1 MKKNTYLVIIPTY
14 NEVFNIIGLIR
25 KINYHLPNL
34 DILVIDDN
42 SPDGTYLAV
51 EFEMLTQNKI
61 KLIKRDE
68 KKGIATAYKEGFKY
82 GIINSYT
89 HLIQMDADGS
99 HQVKDL
105 QRLIELSLLEK
116 SSVIIGSRYSKI
128 GEKKIWNYNRY
139 LLSKAA
145 NLYTK
150 LLLKIN
156 LSDITSGFRVYPV
169 EVIKRF
175 NLNTVKGRDFV
186 FQIEM
191 SKLLK
196 DHKIAVKEV
205 DIEFI
210 DRVNGE
216 SKMNFGMILE
226 SFIYVMRNR

>member
-1 MKKNTYLVIIPTY
+1 VKKNTYLVIIPTY

-25 KINYHLPNL
+25 SINFQLPNV

-51 EFEMLTQNKI
+51 EFEMLTQSKI
-61 KLIKRDE
+61 KLIKRDG

-82 GIINSYT
+82 GINNNYT

-105 QRLIELSLLEK
+105 KRLVDLSELEK
-116 SSVIIGSRYSKI
+116 SSVIIGSRYTKI
-128 GEKKIWNYNRY
+128 GEKKIWNYQRY

-169 EVIKRF
+169 EVIKKF
-175 NLNTVKGRDFV
+175 NLNTVKGKDFV

-191 SKLLK
+191 SNLLK
-196 DHKIAVKEV
+196 DHKIITHEI
-205 DIEFI
+205 DIEFV
-210 DRVNGE
+210 DRVHGE
-216 SKMNFGMILE
+216 SKINFGMILE
-226 SFIYVMRNR
+226 SFIYVIRNR

>member
-25 KINYHLPNL
+25 SINFQLPNV

-51 EFEMLTQNKI
+51 EFEMLTLNKI
-61 KLIKRDE
+61 KLIKRDG

-82 GIINSYT
+82 GINNNYT

-105 QRLIELSLLEK
+105 KRLVDLSILEK
-116 SSVIIGSRYSKI
+116 SSVIIGSRYTKI
-128 GEKKIWNYNRY
+128 GEKKIWNYHRY
-139 LLSKAA
+139 FLSKAA

-169 EVIKRF
+169 EVIKKF
-175 NLNTVKGRDFV
+175 NLNTLKGKDFV

-191 SKLLK
+191 SKLIK
-196 DHKIAVKEV
+196 DHKIITQEV
-205 DIEFI
+205 DIEFV

-216 SKMNFGMILE
+216 SKMNFDMILE
-226 SFIYVMRNR
+226 SFIYVIRNR

>member
-25 KINYHLPNL
+25 KINYQLPNV

-51 EFEMLTQNKI
+51 EFEMLTQNTI

-82 GIINSYT
+82 GIINNYT

-116 SSVIIGSRYSKI
+116 SSVIIGSRYTKI

-175 NLNTVKGRDFV
+175 NFGTVKGRDFV

-196 DHKIAVKEV
+196 DHEIAVKEV